1 MITSPSSRGT
11 GYLEGRLAEKNL
23 VLKGVPV
30 SPGIAIGKAFLLH
43 REELQVEGQRIS
55 PDQVDSEVEKFKK
68 AIQQTKGE
76 LRTLRR
82 RVARNVGE
90 DQARI
95 LDVQLMMLDDVMA
108 FDATIDAIKKRKRN
122 AEFLFWEILNQ
133 VISAIES
140 SDQAVFRERSAD
152 IRDLGRRVLH
162 NLLGIKH
169 LTVAGIQSEA
179 VVVSPDLNPSDT
191 AQMHGKNILGF
202 ATDMG
207 GRTSH
212 AAIMARSLEIPAV
225 VGLKEATQQVNHGQT
240 IILDGNKGT
249 LVVAPETRVLQHYR
263 AEQRKYLKWSSSLSS
278 LKDLPAQTLD
288 GHLIQLAANV
298 EFSDE
303 ADSALTH
310 GARGIGLYRTEF
322 LYLSGKDLPTEEEQY
337 QAYRAIAEKMLPDSV
352 TIRTFDLGGDKFS
365 MYMEEHAEANP
376 FLGRRAIRVCLDCP
390 DIFKIQLSAILR
402 ASAPGNLKIMFP
414 LISGLEQFRRAKEIV
429 AQVKEELRAREIPHD
444 ENISIGVMMEIPSA
458 VLVADS
464 LAREADFFSIGT
476 NDLIQYTLAVDRGN
490 EQVADLFEP
499 YHPAVLKLIKE
510 VVEAGHRAR
519 IPVAICG
526 EMCAEP
532 VATLLLLGLGLD
544 EFSMSSVSIPVI
556 KKVIRSVT
564 IEEAQAVAAHVM
576 AMETSGQ
583 IKAYLQERAGS
594 LYPDIDHPLET

>member
-1 MITSPSSRGT
+1 
-11 GYLEGRLAEKNL
+11 LAEKNL

-43 REELQVEGQRIS
+43 REELQVEGQQIS
-55 PDQVDSEVEKFKK
+55 RDQVDSEVDKFKS
-68 AIQQTKGE
+68 AIQQTKDE
-76 LRTLRR
+76 LRVLRR
-82 RVARNVGE
+82 RVAQNLGE
-90 DQARI
+90 EQARI
-95 LDVQLMMLDDVMA
+95 LDVQLMILDDVMA
-108 FDATIDAIKKRKRN
+108 FDATIEAIRERHIN
-122 AEFLFWEILNQ
+122 AEFLFWENLNKVIL
-133 VISAIES
+133 AMES
-140 SDQAVFRERSAD
+140 SGQALFRERSAD

-162 NLLGIKH
+162 NLLGIRH
-169 LTVAGIQSEA
+169 LTVLGIQSQA

-191 AQMHGKNILGF
+191 AQMYGKNILGF

-225 VGLKEATQQVNHGQT
+225 VGLKEATQKVNHGET

-249 LVVAPETRVLQHYR
+249 LLVAPDERVLKHYR
-263 AEQRKYLKWSSSLSS
+263 AEQDKYLRWASSLSS

-288 GHLIQLAANV
+288 GHVIQLAANV
-298 EFSDE
+298 EFPDE

-322 LYLSGKDLPTEEEQY
+322 LYLSRKNLPTEEEQCQAY
-337 QAYRAIAEKMLPDSV
+337 QAIAKKMFPDSV

-365 MYMEEHAEANP
+365 MYIGGHAEANP
-376 FLGRRAIRVCLDCP
+376 FLGRRAIRICLDCP
-390 DIFKIQLSAILR
+390 DIFKVQLTAILR

-414 LISGLEQFRRAKEIV
+414 LISGVEQLRRAKEIV
-429 AQVKEELRAREIPHD
+429 AEVKEDLKTKGIPCD
-444 ENISIGVMMEIPSA
+444 QKIPLGVMMEIPSA

-490 EQVADLFEP
+490 EQVADLFDP
-499 YHPAVLKLIKE
+499 FHPAVLKLIKE

-519 IPVAICG
+519 IPVTICG

-532 VATLLLLGLGLD
+532 LATLLLLGLGLD
-544 EFSMSSVSIPVI
+544 EFSMSSISIPVI
-556 KKVIRSVT
+556 KKIIRAVT
-564 IEEAQAVAAHVM
+564 MEEAQAISAQIM
-576 AMETSGQ
+576 KLETSKH

-594 LYPDIDHPLET
+594 LYPDFLQRPET